1 VAPQLFR
8 VSCPNLKAPNPR
20 VAVDSELTRVWS
32 RGFTSIVSDFHT
44 VHTMIPIRRLSPR
57 INAPEVLHDSE
68 RSQSNKSRRP
78 LVNGWA
84 RPTPLASLRMVHGPA
99 NDGDDN

>member
-32 RGFTSIVSDFHT
+32 RGFTSMSRLT
-44 VHTMIPIRRLSPR
+44 LIPIRRLSPR
-57 INAPEVLHDSE
+57 INAPEILHDSE